1 MANAKKLWEKGQTKQ
16 KTTPAASSGPAA
28 SAVNN
33 IVKNTQTAAAG
44 QQRVSQSAV
53 DQMLADVQKSPYA
66 TVSEV
71 IRAGQKPVTAQPVQQ
86 NKITAGRESTTP
98 LQKQTG
104 SASIKDRLAKMAQV
118 SRIGKDSTANKP
130 LPTMTAGGALAGI
143 TTQVRPAASDTVRKL
158 NSLAADIRSNENDLI
173 NMNRRLSVLK
183 AKANR
188 GDASA
193 VDSYNQLADR
203 YNQKFESYVANI
215 GIYNTLYQG
224 EYRDSAVRQNYAQR
238 EYQEYR
244 RQNRDAG
251 VRQAYQQRRLEE
263 ELSAPRQI
271 DIGKEG
277 TRTIEHTPTRAEQAV
292 GGALSYYGSGFAQA
306 GGLIAKDLFR
316 EDGGQGHSATENVFN
331 VGKSTEVA
339 AAARAWDKVKA
350 GGRDWA
356 DGLMKAGHELDER
369 GEIQVKLAK
378 QGLGTVGQ
386 ALVDLGVVAIQMAGD
401 IGLAVATG
409 GSMLVPM
416 GLRSYGNGYLTA
428 EQMGYSGGEAELYG
442 LGVAAVEVLSEK
454 MFSVFSI
461 AERYAKGVVKQEMSE
476 RVINAVVTRMAKS
489 TTGLTALNRLMTL
502 LFSAG
507 SEGLEEVM
515 AGIMEPVI
523 RKATLDHSI
532 NVKQEIDWEN
542 ALYEGLIGGILGGL
556 GGAVDLR
563 NTRATYWKY
572 YKQGINENIERFEE
586 AARKYGIES
595 KEAQQAAKAVWDGG
609 IRKMNEVAGTIDGRP
624 VTYHQLAAMEE
635 ARAYGRTDAEGNAL
649 QGPTLANSLNPE
661 SLGRYLDQQEA
672 ARQQEV
678 EARRLEEENRNAR
691 INNENA
697 RSDNEN
703 VITDNRTQAV
713 GPADHGG
720 ETVRLDTAR
729 SAQTRAQAPQG
740 VADLSGIPESDLTQ
754 EEKDE
759 LAYGSGAVEDLGQYT
774 GLAQRMGAPLARAG
788 QGGEFS
794 AAQKTSQAP
803 TGGTAANV
811 ARPGNGDITRRVNDL
826 AGRLQSKGLQSVER
840 IKADPRMDGMRV
852 GDVIFINERLS
863 GAAAE
868 AATMG
873 HEVVHFAGDY
883 DAQLINDLIA
893 VMRRQGRDIG
903 GLVETKREIYRK
915 QFAEMGQ
922 AWDEEQMNQ
931 AYFEEEVAADFIGEI
946 CRADSETLDRIA
958 AEEPGLIRRIINAL
972 RNMLAR
978 ITGNQ
983 QAVYEQAIDRLNAA
997 LEKAGQNEN
1006 AVRTDDG
1013 VRYYIRDEFG
1023 REFDEWFENTT
1034 LEEKQVDGGY
1044 FKVGTTSE
1052 PLRSIGVREGT
1063 IYWRKSKI
1071 GDTIEDHP
1079 EMTRDVLRQVPE
1091 ILEDPVV
1098 VMRSLTRPRDSIVIL
1113 SDKVKASNN
1122 EYVIAAVWLTPTV
1135 SGRME
1140 AEFSVISSSYTKK
1153 EAGLQHLIK
1162 DSEILYFSQDKK
1174 RTDTWLMSL
1183 RVQFPSDQPVYGPIG
1198 NITYGADGVNISG
1211 KIIGFEDA
1219 GNLGG
1224 AGIANGTTRFSLA
1237 DTTQQQDAAE
1247 ADLQA
1252 TLRQLTDQMTKLTE
1266 MLSERTGEAPA
1277 VAAETEAAEEIDSG
1291 GSVLSKGQQEYF
1303 KDSKARDEEG
1313 RLLILFRGGNGET
1326 VFNGRGEGF
1335 AYNRNSIY
1343 LTDSKE
1349 VARAYSANVQTFYAN
1364 LTHPLILDAEGRS
1377 YTDIPIPEDAPQSLK
1392 DYFYDTADADNLPV
1406 YAEEHGYDG
1415 VIIRNVR
1422 EGKGGGPMTEVIA
1435 LRSNQVKNVGN
1446 ENPTSNPDVRF
1457 SLNDTVETK
1466 GNLVALHNLSAEK
1479 LGKALDLGGFPMPSI
1494 AVTKANIPHTN
1505 FGKITLVMDR
1515 RTVDPKAN
1523 RKNEVYSADAWTP
1536 TFPQTEYEADDKVEH
1551 RLYRKYLDLEKQY
1564 GRELVDELHTYGV
1577 NLKYELDRNGGLAGI
1592 LERERNNKRMKQ
1604 VYMLDTGIDLPEPT
1618 IKETVTRMKE
1628 GDIAHN
1634 EYFVDALGEDV
1645 LREMAPRD
1653 GEKVG
1658 DARRRWW
1665 TDHGEEMERIYEEYL
1680 RQPEF
1685 AFSEEEIANVLNWMT
1700 KSEYIRHAVNARN
1713 YLLRGPETVTEEPD
1727 YTARDEA
1734 IAKVDQ
1740 AAYEEWLENLF
1751 AGAEKSSG
1759 IYNNKDIFTPS
1770 GNRRSFAAT
1779 HFPVTLENIVKAMAT
1794 QNDGNSKN
1802 SGSFYGVKTL
1812 RAGTAV
1818 TFRSIP
1824 EMHALE
1830 DRLQH
1835 LTEEEAEQLNKAL
1848 QDRLLEVMNKID
1860 GRRTYGSAEDNVF
1873 IRLDSIGYIMEEIA
1887 ETGSWPAEKVQRV
1900 FGKYSYDLT
1909 PEMGQEVSDLLTDIQ
1924 QMPVNI
1930 FEAKPKRVV
1939 RFDEVRAAIVPDST
1953 DQALIDRLHEA
1964 GVEDVRTYEDG
1975 NDASRLAEVNAV
1987 PNVRFSLN
1995 DDPELER
2002 ARQQAEYWKQLA
2014 LKNSN
2019 VKDVDKLT
2027 RDLMRGYGSRASRSE
2042 MSGRM
2047 RELEEFL
2054 RSGGSEAE
2062 ARATA
2067 RQMAED
2073 MLNKAAVPEDA
2084 ADSEYHAAFRRYFRT
2099 NSISVPE
2106 EVKRGWPDGWGRF
2119 RKRYFGRLNLKN
2131 DGMDVTKIYREAS
2144 QQWPDLLPSDEVVMR
2159 AQDQLE
2165 TIAEVLDNLEPNMVN
2180 PYGSGPEFDAAVDS
2194 LAEDIISSL
2203 TRTEEAKPKE
2213 DTRLQR
2219 TEAETEELRQE
2230 LGIEPE
2236 TSEEMTPA
2244 EMTVKE
2250 LQAAAVKAK
2259 AAERTMQRTIR
2270 RMKLTP
2276 KEQELVNALLKGA
2289 LTLDEM
2295 RYTRYESPVDKQAVQ
2310 AVYQARQAYRD
2321 AQAPVEEY
2329 NRQHREGLNEEAR
2342 TLTENSFDWKSP
2354 NKEILLDRET
2364 PRRVFYGITKSA
2376 AEAEAL
2382 ISTYVDPIR
2391 EHEAQKNRMI
2401 KRYHERIEKLKIDKK
2416 KRSGNKVSEAYAVQ
2430 YIGELEFIRDW
2441 LEQLPEGETRG
2452 GLTYAEAKTLL
2463 ADFWDQNPNLDQEH
2477 VHECV
2482 EEFRAIYDE
2491 LFAMINEARV
2501 RNGYRPIDYRKGY
2514 FPHFTSKSADTI
2526 VQALSNG
2533 LGFGVE
2539 VTELPTDIAGLTYLF
2554 KPGIQWSGHMLARTG
2569 NETDYNVLEGWDRYI
2584 PAVANIIYHTDDIQR
2599 WRALERTLRY
2609 KHGTTGVREKLA
2621 AIRDNKDMTEEE
2633 RDEEYSKLLDE
2644 SGKADVTHL
2653 GAFVQWIGEY
2663 TNYLAG
2669 KRYLVDRIVEAKL
2682 SRKFYSRVQWLENRV
2697 AANMLAG
2704 NISSAMTNFIPLF
2717 QAMGSVRSSSM
2728 LRALGEY
2735 ALGQVHNREQAAAWR
2750 NNSNFLVNR
2759 KGYDPL
2765 YNNAFGKVKN
2775 ALFVP
2780 FNIVDD
2786 LTSEVIVR
2794 ARYYDELKNGAS
2806 PAEAMALADVFAG
2819 EVMADRTVGELPV
2832 IFNSKT
2838 LKVLTM
2844 FQVEVNN
2851 DMSHFFKDLPKD
2863 AKRKGSAAWLALL
2876 RSMIRYCIAVFLYND
2891 LFEAIWGRR
2900 VAFDPLSMVEDVVAD
2915 LTGKELPNGFELI
2928 AEWMRTKEAPDWDN
2942 VFNSNKGEQPISEL
2956 FADIKAW
2963 GENVPF
2969 LSGMMGGGRY
2979 PVFAFLPNFG
2989 ELGSGVE
2996 TIWDLAVTHENA
3008 PEYDWQQLYK
3018 RNRNLLAYMAP
3029 PAFGGQIRRT
3039 VEGILAAR
3047 KEGSYTVNKE
3057 GERKL
3062 QYPILTT
3069 YDKWKAYVFGKS
3081 STKGGREW
3089 TESGFDTLSTTETQ
3103 AYLDLVAGG
3112 SDPQFIYD
3120 IIQDLGGD
3128 GRTGVEKAYALA
3140 ASNLKNEERV
3150 RLLDLFV
3157 SESQSEKFAAM
3168 MTEGGLTFRQCAE
3181 VYDKYHELSKMG
3193 ELKNADDSY
3202 VYKKAYLATQFAAW
3216 IDGEGYTE
3224 EQKEVITGQYKFW
3237 NKVPAEANSYE
3248 HLTALGL
3255 STDHAVALSNDWAE
3269 LEPLPG
3275 EDDVTWLQKVGYAA
3289 TGAGY
3294 LSSYERHMAIRNLQS
3309 TKEDSNGLTKQD
3321 KYQQYIV
3328 DYDISAEVYYYYVQA
3343 TNGMTGDDLDGD
3355 GINDANTLID
3365 KKLAVIDRLPL
3376 QPGQKTALALFDKGS
3391 CKDTTIYKRAPWLH

>member
-28 SAVNN
+28 SAVDN

-53 DQMLADVQKSPYA
+53 DQMLADVQKSQYA

-71 IRAGQKPVTAQPVQQ
+71 IRAGQKPVTARPTQQ
-86 NKITAGRESTTP
+86 SKITAGRESTTP

-104 SASIKDRLAKMAQV
+104 SASIKDRLARMSQV

-158 NSLAADIRSNENDLI
+158 NSLAADIRSNESDLI
-173 NMNRRLSVLK
+173 NMNRRLSALK

-215 GIYNTLYQG
+215 GIYNTLYRG
-224 EYRDSAVRQNYAQR
+224 EYRDQGIRDSYARR

-251 VRQAYQQRRLEE
+251 VRQAYKQRRLEE

-489 TTGLTALNRLMTL
+489 TTGRTALNRLMTL

-563 NTRATYWKY
+563 NTRATHWKY
-572 YKQGINENIERFEE
+572 YKQGINENIERFDE
-586 AARKYGIES
+586 AARKYGLDS

-609 IRKMNEVAGTIDGRP
+609 TRKMNEVAGFIVGANENGEGGRYVP
-624 VTYHQLAAMEE
+624 LNQATMDDADNGLAVTYHQLAAAEE
-635 ARAYGRTDAEGNAL
+635 ATRYGRTDAEGNQV
-649 QGPTLANSLNPE
+649 QGPSIADSLY
-661 SLGRYLDQQEA
+661 LGKYLKNEEKIRRQEA
-672 ARQQEV
+672 ARRE
-678 EARRLEEENRNAR
+678 EAARLEAEEKAR
-691 INNENA
+691 VDAEKTAQSARDVGTSAQGELTETSRGITPNE
-697 RSDNEN
+697 D
-703 VITDNRTQAV
+703 
-713 GPADHGG
+713 G
-720 ETVRLDTAR
+720 TVRLDTAR

-740 VADLSGIPESDLTQ
+740 VADLSGIPEDQLTQ
-754 EEKDE
+754 EERDE
-759 LAYGSGAVEDLGQYT
+759 LQYGIGAVEDLGRYT
-774 GLAQRMGAPLARAG
+774 GLAQRMGQAGSVAPGQAGPVAAPRPRGLLRSLRTPGVQQQAASLQQRVGGLRVAYTPMPKNMPGYVDRSTGTIYLNSNVSKDKLLRSTLGHELVHYLKKQDPQLIGDIIAYMEQIGEDVQGEIARLRPVY
-788 QGGEFS
+788 EES
-794 AAQKTSQAP
+794 IRKIY
-803 TGGTAANV
+803 AANP
-811 ARPGNGDITRRVNDL
+811 AKMQQKLAELDEPG
-826 AGRLQSKGLQSVER
+826 
-840 IKADPRMDGMRV
+840 
-852 GDVIFINERLS
+852 
-863 GAAAE
+863 
-868 AATMG
+868 
-873 HEVVHFAGDY
+873 
-883 DAQLINDLIA
+883 
-893 VMRRQGRDIG
+893 
-903 GLVETKREIYRK
+903 
-915 QFAEMGQ
+915 
-922 AWDEEQMNQ
+922 
-931 AYFEEEVAADFIGEI
+931 YFEEEVAANFIGRI
-946 CRADSETLDRIA
+946 CEEQSETLDRLA
-958 AEEPGLIRRIINAL
+958 AEEPGLLQRIVETLRRFL
-972 RNMLAR
+972 RELGTTPEGQER
-978 ITGNQ
+978 IQ
-983 QAVYEQAIDRLNAA
+983 VYEQAIARMNAA
-997 LEKAGQNEN
+997 LAKAGQGTETGLEDTKHLFTEIESDAAPDELAPDELPAELVSNLEFDNDVRFNLRSMDQDLQALDVLLKDAPMLNAVEKAGEEN
-1006 AVRTDDG
+1006 GEDVRHRFLPEEEESGEQSEAGKTTQQADLQSTIQKLTEQVARLTDRLDGKTTEATEAVAA
-1013 VRYYIRDEFG
+1013 G
-1023 REFDEWFENTT
+1023 REKESAVDRDGESRVAGSEEEEEDIRFRISQIVDE
-1034 LEEKQVDGGY
+1034 
-1044 FKVGTTSE
+1044 
-1052 PLRSIGVREGT
+1052 
-1063 IYWRKSKI
+1063 
-1071 GDTIEDHP
+1071 
-1079 EMTRDVLRQVPE
+1079 
-1091 ILEDPVV
+1091 
-1098 VMRSLTRPRDSIVIL
+1098 
-1113 SDKVKASNN
+1113 A
-1122 EYVIAAVWLTPTV
+1122 
-1135 SGRME
+1135 
-1140 AEFSVISSSYTKK
+1140 
-1153 EAGLQHLIK
+1153 
-1162 DSEILYFSQDKK
+1162 
-1174 RTDTWLMSL
+1174 
-1183 RVQFPSDQPVYGPIG
+1183 IG
-1198 NITYGADGVNISG
+1198 NKGNLGTPFNQKRISPVPQWLADMVSASSGGKIDISG
-1211 KIIGFEDA
+1211 KYIAIE
-1219 GNLGG
+1219 GG
-1224 AGIANGTTRFSLA
+1224 LVYHEYKNRS
-1237 DTTQQQDAAE
+1237 D
-1247 ADLQA
+1247 
-1252 TLRQLTDQMTKLTE
+1252 DQ
-1266 MLSERTGEAPA
+1266 
-1277 VAAETEAAEEIDSG
+1277 
-1291 GSVLSKGQQEYF
+1291 
-1303 KDSKARDEEG
+1303 
-1313 RLLILFRGGNGET
+1313 
-1326 VFNGRGEGF
+1326 
-1335 AYNRNSIY
+1335 
-1343 LTDSKE
+1343 
-1349 VARAYSANVQTFYAN
+1349 
-1364 LTHPLILDAEGRS
+1364 
-1377 YTDIPIPEDAPQSLK
+1377 
-1392 DYFYDTADADNLPV
+1392 
-1406 YAEEHGYDG
+1406 
-1415 VIIRNVR
+1415 
-1422 EGKGGGPMTEVIA
+1422 
-1435 LRSNQVKNVGN
+1435 
-1446 ENPTSNPDVRF
+1446 
-1457 SLNDTVETK
+1457 VETSRDQI
-1466 GNLVALHNLSAEK
+1466 L
-1479 LGKALDLGGFPMPSI
+1479 M
-1494 AVTKANIPHTN
+1494 
-1505 FGKITLVMDR
+1505 
-1515 RTVDPKAN
+1515 
-1523 RKNEVYSADAWTP
+1523 
-1536 TFPQTEYEADDKVEH
+1536 EADDFKKALSAIYHPDYIESIFTDTNNPGQRQSFAYAKKDNGYYIVVEVVGGKH
-1551 RLYRKYLDLEKQY
+1551 NPNIVPTEI
-1564 GRELVDELHTYGV
+1564 LHITENKWNNHIG
-1577 NLKYELDRNGGLAGI
+1577 AGKSI
-1592 LERERNNKRMKQ
+1592 GEMVHENKPAFIQ
-1604 VYMLDTGIDLPEPT
+1604 AIP
-1618 IKETVTRMKE
+1618 
-1628 GDIAHN
+1628 
-1634 EYFVDALGEDV
+1634 
-1645 LREMAPRD
+1645 
-1653 GEKVG
+1653 
-1658 DARRRWW
+1658 DARLNKKNRVIVAKGKSPAVGGPVSPHSPRSNNSI
-1665 TDHGEEMERIYEEYL
+1665 TPASGKSNTSPALNPPTASTMDEEYL
-1680 RQPEF
+1680 
-1685 AFSEEEIANVLNWMT
+1685 A
-1700 KSEYIRHAVNARN
+1700 AVKA
-1713 YLLRGPETVTEEPD
+1713 GD
-1727 YTARDEA
+1727 MDTAQRMVDEA
-1734 IAKVDQ
+1734 AQ
-1740 AAYEEWLENLF
+1740 AAGYTMKVYH
-1751 AGAEKSSG
+1751 GSS
-1759 IYNNKDIFTPS
+1759 
-1770 GNRRSFAAT
+1770 RRS
-1779 HFPVTLENIVKAMAT
+1779 K
-1794 QNDGNSKN
+1794 
-1802 SGSFYGVKTL
+1802 
-1812 RAGTAV
+1812 
-1818 TFRSIP
+1818 
-1824 EMHALE
+1824 
-1830 DRLQH
+1830 
-1835 LTEEEAEQLNKAL
+1835 
-1848 QDRLLEVMNKID
+1848 
-1860 GRRTYGSAEDNVF
+1860 
-1873 IRLDSIGYIMEEIA
+1873 
-1887 ETGSWPAEKVQRV
+1887 
-1900 FGKYSYDLT
+1900 
-1909 PEMGQEVSDLLTDIQ
+1909 
-1924 QMPVNI
+1924 
-1930 FEAKPKRVV
+1930 
-1939 RFDEVRAAIVPDST
+1939 
-1953 DQALIDRLHEA
+1953 
-1964 GVEDVRTYEDG
+1964 
-1975 NDASRLAEVNAV
+1975 
-1987 PNVRFSLN
+1987 
-1995 DDPELER
+1995 
-2002 ARQQAEYWKQLA
+2002 
-2014 LKNSN
+2014 
-2019 VKDVDKLT
+2019 
-2027 RDLMRGYGSRASRSE
+2027 SRSRGE
-2042 MSGRM
+2042 VKG
-2047 RELEEFL
+2047 
-2054 RSGGSEAE
+2054 AE
-2062 ARATA
+2062 ARA
-2067 RQMAED
+2067 
-2073 MLNKAAVPEDA
+2073 
-2084 ADSEYHAAFRRYFRT
+2084 
-2099 NSISVPE
+2099 
-2106 EVKRGWPDGWGRF
+2106 
-2119 RKRYFGRLNLKN
+2119 
-2131 DGMDVTKIYREAS
+2131 
-2144 QQWPDLLPSDEVVMR
+2144 
-2159 AQDQLE
+2159 LE
-2165 TIAEVLDNLEPNMVN
+2165 TIYADKVLPFTVVLTENALSRGFYTATNQDVADVFTLNWDYDSGRTYSNVVRDGTLYALYARPDEALRIDAGGSNWEHVPTEALPADVYKNIQELLESNEHSGDVLSQFKDGTVALEWVVGAARDLGYNAVIADNLYE
-2180 PYGSGPEFDAAVDS
+2180 SILSPEVGDPSTTDVVVFASDQVKSADPVTYDDDGNVIPLS
-2194 LAEDIISSL
+2194 ERFRTDRTGEEEWKNDDIRFSVAEEG
-2203 TRTEEAKPKE
+2203 EETGEQKA
-2213 DTRLQR
+2213 
-2219 TEAETEELRQE
+2219 
-2230 LGIEPE
+2230 
-2236 TSEEMTPA
+2236 PA
-2244 EMTVKE
+2244 EMTAEK
-2250 LQAAAVKAK
+2250 LQALAVKAK
-2259 AAERTMQRTIR
+2259 AAERHAQKVMRQ
-2270 RMKLTP
+2270 MKLTD
-2276 KEQELVNALLKGA
+2276 KEQGLVNSLLKGA

-2295 RYTRYESPVDKQAVQ
+2295 RSTRYESAVDKQAVQ

-2382 ISTYVDPIR
+2382 NSTYVDPIR

-2401 KRYHERIEKLKIDKK
+2401 KRYQERIAKLKIDKK
-2416 KRSGNKVSEAYAVQ
+2416 KRAGNKVSEAYAVQ
-2430 YIGELEFIRDW
+2430 YVGELEFIRDW

-2463 ADFWDQNPNLDQEH
+2463 TEFWEQNPNLDQDRIH
-2477 VHECV
+2477 ACV

-2554 KPGIQWSGHMLARTG
+2554 KPGIQWSGHMLQRTG
-2569 NETDYNVLEGWDRYI
+2569 NDTDYNVLEGWDRYI

-2609 KHGTTGVREKLA
+2609 KHGTAGVREKLA

-2669 KRYLVDRIVEAKL
+2669 KRYLWDRLVEAKL
-2682 SRKFYSRVQWLENRV
+2682 NRKFYSRVQWLENRV

-2717 QAMGSVRSSSM
+2717 QAMGNVRSSSM
-2728 LRALGEY
+2728 LRAIGEY
-2735 ALGQVHNREQAAAWR
+2735 ALGQVHNRKQAAAWR
-2750 NNSNFLVNR
+2750 NGSNFLVNR

-2786 LTSEVIVR
+2786 FTSEVIVR

-2806 PAEAMALADVFAG
+2806 PAEAMALADIFAG

-2832 IFNSKT
+2832 VFNSKT

-2851 DMSHFFKDLPKD
+2851 DLSHFFKDIPRD

-2928 AEWMRTKEAPDWDN
+2928 AEWVRTKEAPDWDK
-2942 VFNSNKGEQPISEL
+2942 VFDSNKGEQPISEL

-2989 ELGSGVE
+2989 ELGSGVN
-2996 TIWDLAVTHENA
+2996 TIWDLAVAHENA

-3039 VEGILAAR
+3039 VEGVLAAR
-3047 KEGSYTVNKE
+3047 KEGSYTVNRE

-3062 QYPILTT
+3062 QYPILST
-3069 YDKWKAYVFGKS
+3069 YDKIKAAIFGKS

-3089 TESGFDTLSTTETQ
+3089 TESGFDTLYTAETQ

-3140 ASNLKNEERV
+3140 ASNLKNEERI

-3168 MTEGGLTFRQCAE
+3168 MTDGGLTFRQCAE
-3181 VYDKYHELSKMG
+3181 VYEQYKALEKIES
-3193 ELKNADDSY
+3193 LKPMEQAI
-3202 VYKKAYLATQFAAW
+3202 QFETW
-3216 IDGEGYTE
+3216 LDREGYTDD
-3224 EQKEVITGQYKFW
+3224 QKAAITEQYKYY
-3237 NKVPAEANSYE
+3237 NQSAAEPKNYKYLVNAG
-3248 HLTALGL
+3248 LTIEKATELA
-3255 STDHAVALSNDWAE
+3255 TDYAE
-3269 LEPLPG
+3269 LEKLPG
-3275 EDDVTWLQKVGYAA
+3275 ESQVTTNQKMGAVAA
-3289 TGAGY
+3289 AGY
-3294 LSSYERHMAIRNLQS
+3294 LSESDKQTAMRLLH
-3309 TKEDSNGLTKQD
+3309 DSKKNSDGISQQD
-3321 KYQQYIV
+3321 KYKQYIT
-3328 DYDISAEVYYYYVQA
+3328 DYQIPVEVYYQYC
-3343 TNGMTGDDLDGD
+3343 TLSNGIKGDDKDGD
-3355 GINDANTLID
+3355 GNTDQYSKCDKLFAIIN
-3365 KKLAVIDRLPL
+3365 RLPL
-3376 QPGQKTALALFDKGS
+3376 QAGQKTSLAIFKCGVS
-3391 CKDTTIYKRAPWLH
+3391 EKTVYSRAPWL

>member
-28 SAVNN
+28 SAVDN
-33 IVKNTQTAAAG
+33 IVKNTQSAAAG

-143 TTQVRPAASDTVRKL
+143 TTKVRPAASDTVRKL

-173 NMNRRLSVLK
+173 NMNRRLSALK

-251 VRQAYQQRRLEE
+251 VRQEYRRRQMEE
-263 ELSAPRQI
+263 ELQAPVEITQRRKGGSVGAHSQRRI
-271 DIGKEG
+271 SGEAPADAGF
-277 TRTIEHTPTRAEQAV
+277 TYTHTPTRGQQAV
-292 GGALSYYGSGFAQA
+292 RGAVNTYGAGMAATAGIAVRNLFA
-306 GGLIAKDLFR
+306 
-316 EDGGQGHSATENVFN
+316 EDGGRGRSAGETWNTGE
-331 VGKSTEVA
+331 GTEVE
-339 AAARAWDKVKA
+339 AAARVWNRAKSGA
-350 GGRDWA
+350 RDWA
-356 DGLMKAGHELDER
+356 DGLIDTGRDLNER
-369 GEIQVKLAK
+369 GEIRIDLAK
-378 QGLGTVGQ
+378 RGLGEVGQ
-386 ALVDLGVVAIQMAGD
+386 AVVDLGVIGVQMAADMG
-401 IGLAVATG
+401 IGLLTG
-409 GSMLVPM
+409 GSMLPALFTRSM
-416 GLRSYGNGYLTA
+416 GSAYLDKEGEYGQDA
-428 EQMGYSGGEAELYG
+428 AELYG
-442 LGVAAVEVLSEK
+442 LGIGAVEALSEK

-461 AERYAKGVVKQEMSE
+461 ATRFAKGAVTQEMSG
-476 RVINAVVTRMAKS
+476 RIIDGLVKRMAS
-489 TTGLTALNRLMTL
+489 SPGGRTALNRLFTI

-507 SEGLEEVM
+507 SEGLEEVA
-515 AGIMEPVI
+515 AGIMEPLI
-523 RKATLDHSI
+523 RKITLDHD
-532 NVKQEIDWEN
+532 VKAWQEIDWES
-542 ALYEGLIGGILGGL
+542 ALYEGLLGAVMGGL
-556 GGAVDLR
+556 GGAVDLT
-563 NTRATYWKY
+563 NTRPTYWKY
-572 YKQGINENIERFEE
+572 YRQGIDENIDRYVAAVRNYGLESRE
-586 AARKYGIES
+586 AL
-595 KEAQQAAKAVWDGG
+595 QAAKEVWDGG
-609 IRKMNEVAGTIDGRP
+609 TRKMNAVAGFIVDANEDGEGGTYVPIQKATTEDLEKGLP
-624 VTYHQLAAMEE
+624 VTYHQLAAAEE
-635 ARAYGRTDAEGNAL
+635 TTRYGRTDAEGNPV
-649 QGPTLANSLNPE
+649 QGPSIADSLY
-661 SLGRYLDQQEA
+661 LGKYLQNEEKIRRQEA
-672 ARQQEV
+672 ARREEAARLDAEEKARVDAGKTAQSAPAAGTSSQGGEV
-678 EARRLEEENRNAR
+678 EPTAE
-691 INNENA
+691 
-697 RSDNEN
+697 
-703 VITDNRTQAV
+703 TPQ
-713 GPADHGG
+713 G

-740 VADLSGIPESDLTQ
+740 VTDLSGIPESELTQ

-759 LAYGSGAVEDLGQYT
+759 LAYGSGAVEDLGRYT
-774 GLAQRMGAPLARAG
+774 GLAQRMGAPVAGRSSARV
-788 QGGEFS
+788 
-794 AAQKTSQAP
+794 
-803 TGGTAANV
+803 ANV
-811 ARPGNGDITRRVNDL
+811 ARTGNEDITRRVNEL
-826 AGRLQSKGLQSVER
+826 AGRLQSKGLQSVEYV
-840 IKADPRMDGMRV
+840 KADPRMNGMRV
-852 GDVIFINERLS
+852 GNIIFINDRLTGEAA
-863 GAAAE
+863 GAAA
-868 AATMG
+868 MG
-873 HEVVHFAGDY
+873 HEVVHFAGDF

-893 VMRRQGRDIG
+893 AMRRQGRDID

-997 LEKAGQNEN
+997 LEKAGRNEN
-1006 AVRTDDG
+1006 AVRADGG
-1013 VRYYIRDEFG
+1013 VRYELSDRLDIPEVPAGTIPATADEALNMDITDARNIARYNNEIKSIMDGTMPPRQMLLIG
-1023 REFDEWFENTT
+1023 RPPEIIQKYMNGSGNPLYMPQTSVKKT
-1034 LEEKQVDGGY
+1034 IYPAGVNGGKHGLGEKVMQGLPY
-1044 FKVGTTSE
+1044 QFSE
-1052 PLRSIGVREGT
+1052 PLAITGNTTQHENYGDNSIVVWTDWLTDAGDPVIIPIRIDVNGYVGVYNNVNTVFNVHNEEYLNDLLRDGNILYT
-1063 IYWRKSKI
+1063 KNN
-1071 GDTIEDHP
+1071 EDIHALL
-1079 EMTRDVLRQVPE
+1079 DSLWRQVPQVPTT
-1091 ILEDPVV
+1091 EDT
-1098 VMRSLTRPRDSIVIL
+1098 LYDS
-1113 SDKVKASNN
+1113 S
-1122 EYVIAAVWLTPTV
+1122 IAEREGNVN
-1135 SGRME
+1135 
-1140 AEFSVISSSYTKK
+1140 
-1153 EAGLQHLIK
+1153 
-1162 DSEILYFSQDKK
+1162 
-1174 RTDTWLMSL
+1174 
-1183 RVQFPSDQPVYGPIG
+1183 SDQATP
-1198 NITYGADGVNISG
+1198 
-1211 KIIGFEDA
+1211 
-1219 GNLGG
+1219 
-1224 AGIANGTTRFSLA
+1224 
-1237 DTTQQQDAAE
+1237 E

-1252 TLRQLTDQMTKLTE
+1252 TIQQLTDQMTKLTE

-1466 GNLVALHNLSAEK
+1466 GNLVALHNLNAEK

-1494 AVTKANIPHTN
+1494 AVTKADIPHTN

-1536 TFPQTEYEADDKVEH
+1536 TFPQTEYEADDKVEL

-1665 TDHGEEMERIYEEYL
+1665 ADHGEEMERVYEEYL

-1987 PNVRFSLN
+1987 PNVRFSF
-1995 DDPELER
+1995 
-2002 ARQQAEYWKQLA
+2002 
-2014 LKNSN
+2014 
-2019 VKDVDKLT
+2019 
-2027 RDLMRGYGSRASRSE
+2027 SE
-2042 MSGRM
+2042 
-2047 RELEEFL
+2047 EE
-2054 RSGGSEAE
+2054 GTEAE
-2062 ARATA
+2062 APKDLESMEPSERA
-2067 RQMAED
+2067 
-2073 MLNKAAVPEDA
+2073 
-2084 ADSEYHAAFRRYFRT
+2084 
-2099 NSISVPE
+2099 
-2106 EVKRGWPDGWGRF
+2106 
-2119 RKRYFGRLNLKN
+2119 
-2131 DGMDVTKIYREAS
+2131 
-2144 QQWPDLLPSDEVVMR
+2144 
-2159 AQDQLE
+2159 
-2165 TIAEVLDNLEPNMVN
+2165 
-2180 PYGSGPEFDAAVDS
+2180 
-2194 LAEDIISSL
+2194 
-2203 TRTEEAKPKE
+2203 
-2213 DTRLQR
+2213 
-2219 TEAETEELRQE
+2219 
-2230 LGIEPE
+2230 
-2236 TSEEMTPA
+2236 
-2244 EMTVKE
+2244 KE
-2250 LQAAAVKAK
+2250 LIVAAARAK
-2259 AAERTMQRTIR
+2259 QISKQTERILRKID
-2270 RMKLTP
+2270 LTE
-2276 KEQELVNALLKGA
+2276 KEQGLVNALLSDA
-2289 LTLDEM
+2289 LTVGELPSGIN
-2295 RYTRYESPVDKQAVQ
+2295 RRAVI
-2310 AVYQARQAYRD
+2310 QAYEAKKAARD
-2321 AQAPVEEY
+2321 AAAPVEEY
-2329 NRQHREGLNEEAR
+2329 NKQHRELLNEEAR
-2342 TLTENSFDWKSP
+2342 DACQNSTDWK
-2354 NKEILLDRET
+2354 NKKFELGMEAET
-2364 PRRVFYGITKSA
+2364 PRRIFYGLTKDE
-2376 AEAEAL
+2376 AEAEKL
-2382 ISTYVDPIR
+2382 THKYVDPIR
-2391 EHEAQKNRMI
+2391 HHHAQKVRMI
-2401 KRYHERIEKLKIDKK
+2401 KEYAKQIEDLHIDKK
-2416 KRSGNKVSEAYAVQ
+2416 RRHGNKVSEDYAVQ
-2430 YIGELEFIRDW
+2430 YVGELEFIIDW
-2441 LEQLPEGETRG
+2441 LEELPQGETRG
-2452 GLTYAEAKTLL
+2452 GVTYDEAKSLL
-2463 ADFWDQNPNLDQEH
+2463 YDFWKENPNLDKDH
-2477 VHECV
+2477 IRNAVAGFH
-2482 EEFRAIYDE
+2482 RIYDE
-2491 LFAMINEARV
+2491 VFAMWNEARV
-2501 RNGYRPIDYRKGY
+2501 LNGYAPVDYRKGY
-2514 FPHFTSKSADTI
+2514 FPHFTSRSMDTI
-2526 VQALSNG
+2526 VQAMTRG
-2533 LGFGVE
+2533 MGFGVE
-2539 VTELPTDIAGLTYLF
+2539 VAELPTDIAGLTHMF
-2554 KPGIQWSGHMLARTG
+2554 KPGTQWSGHALQRTG
-2569 NETDYNVLEGWDRYI
+2569 NKTDYSALEGWDRYI
-2584 PAVANIIYHTDDIQR
+2584 ETVGNIIYHTEDIQR
-2599 WRALERTLRY
+2599 WRALERALRY
-2609 KHGTTGVREKLA
+2609 KHGTPGVREEMDK
-2621 AIRDNKDMTEEE
+2621 IRKNKDLTEAE
-2633 RDEEYSKLLDE
+2633 REAEFDKLL
-2644 SGKADVTHL
+2644 GKDGKPDVTHL
-2653 GAFVQWIGEY
+2653 SAFVRWVNEY
-2663 TNYLAG
+2663 TNFLAG
-2669 KRYLVDRIVEAKL
+2669 KRHLADRIVESFIGRNWYTRL
-2682 SRKFYSRVQWLENRV
+2682 QQLENTV
-2697 AANMLAG
+2697 GFNMLAG
-2704 NISSAMTNFIPLF
+2704 NIASVMTNFAPMF
-2717 QAMGSVRSSSM
+2717 QALGGVRSTSM
-2728 LRALGEY
+2728 LQAIGSY
-2735 ALGQVHNREQAAAWR
+2735 AIGKVQHDVWTDG
-2750 NNSNFLVNR
+2750 SDFLVNR
-2759 KGYDPL
+2759 KSYDPL
-2765 YNNAFGKVKN
+2765 YTNAMGKVKN
-2775 ALFVP
+2775 AMFAP
-2780 FNIVDD
+2780 FNWVDD
-2786 LTSEVIVR
+2786 FVSEVVVR
-2794 ARYYDELKNGAS
+2794 AKYIDELRNGAS
-2806 PAEAMALADVFAG
+2806 PGEAMRTADVFAG
-2819 EVMADRTVGELPV
+2819 SVIADRTVGELPL
-2832 IFNSKT
+2832 IYNSKS
-2838 LKVLTM
+2838 LKIFTM

-2851 DMSHFFKDLPKD
+2851 DLRYLLKDMPREARKD
-2863 AKRKGSAAWLALL
+2863 AKATVLVLFRSLL
-2876 RSMIRYCIAVFLYND
+2876 RYLLAVYTFND
-2891 LFEAIWGRR
+2891 LFEALFGRR
-2900 VAFDPLSMVEDVVAD
+2900 VTFDPLNTLNDLAGVAF
-2915 LTGKELPNGFELI
+2915 GKKLPNGFEVM
-2928 AEWMRTKEAPDWDN
+2928 AEWIRTKEAPDWDTL
-2942 VFNSNKGEQPISEL
+2942 FDAEHSDKPLSEL
-2956 FADIKAW
+2956 AAI
-2963 GENVPF
+2963 GEDVAGDLPF
-2969 LSGMMGGGRY
+2969 VTGLFGGGRY
-2979 PVFAFLPNFG
+2979 PVFAFLPNRSQTQ
-2989 ELGSGVE
+2989 SGFAAWE
-2996 TIWDLAVTHENA
+2996 DLLFTHENDTK
-3008 PEYDWQQLYK
+3008 YDWQQIYK
-3018 RNRNLLAYMAP
+3018 MNRNALTYLQP
-3029 PAFGGQIRRT
+3029 IPFIPGGQVRRT
-3039 VEGILAAR
+3039 AEGIMAAA
-3047 KEGSYTVNKE
+3047 KGGSYNLTKK
-3057 GERKL
+3057 GEIL

-3069 YDKWKAYVFGKS
+3069 YDIVKSAIFGKNT
-3081 STKGGREW
+3081 TKGGKEW
-3089 TESGFDTLSTTETQ
+3089 VKSDFDSLSVEETA
-3103 AYLDLVAGG
+3103 AYIDLVTNG
-3112 SDPQFIYD
+3112 SDGQKIYD
-3120 IIQDLGGD
+3120 VLRDLHGD
-3128 GRTGVEKAYALA
+3128 DRDAVTKAYALA
-3140 ASNLKNEERV
+3140 SANLKDSERI
-3150 RLLDLFV
+3150 RLLDALV
-3157 SESQSEKFAAM
+3157 SESQGEKFAAM
-3168 MTEGGLTFRQCAE
+3168 MTDGDLTFRQCAE
-3181 VYDKYHELSKMG
+3181 VYEKYHQLSKMG
-3193 ELKNADDSY
+3193 ELKDANDDY
-3202 VYKKAYLATQFAAW
+3202 VYKKAVLATQFSAW
-3216 IDGEGYTE
+3216 LDDEGYSDVQKTAITE
-3224 EQKEVITGQYKFW
+3224 QYKFW
-3237 NKVPAEANSYE
+3237 NMVPAEAGNYE
-3248 HLTALGL
+3248 KLTGAGL
-3255 STDHAVALSNDWAE
+3255 STDNAVTLTSDWSE
-3269 LEPLPG
+3269 LEPLPD
-3275 EDDVTWLQKVGYAA
+3275 EDEVKDFQKIAVVAS
-3289 TGAGY
+3289 AGY
-3294 LSSYERHMAIRNLQS
+3294 LSEKEKHYAIRSLLKDEKNKS
-3309 TKEDSNGLTKQD
+3309 GVSPQD
-3321 KYQQYIV
+3321 KYTSYV
-3328 DYDISAEVYYYYVQA
+3328 MDYHIPAEVYSQYCTLSYGV
-3343 TNGMTGDDLDGD
+3343 TGDDLDGD
-3355 GINDANTLID
+3355 GTSD
-3365 KKLAVIDRLPL
+3365 KYTKCDKLFAIIDRLPL
-3376 QPGQKTALALFDKGS
+3376 SNGQKTALAIYKGGVAES
-3391 CKDTTIYKRAPWLH
+3391 TVYKRAPWLH